1 MVAPLSGSMWGALAV
16 ATVPLVLGVTLFVS
30 AAALRDGESARR
42 LLPYAL
48 TGALAMMVA
57 AAAMGIRSALDATIY
72 TLVSIS
78 VLTAAWPAGVGLL
91 LLVTGEETRV
101 ISRFSGWGVALGGL
115 LTAAVLAAAIRFA
128 ADVYSLFGA
137 PFGNADRFLSA
148 IVQVA
153 ILPLSIAA
161 LSGVVAFGLKGR
173 EVWAGAPALGW
184 TASVLLAVTAAG
196 FAVTLIADR
205 ELLSG
210 GVAHGDH
217 VLFWAAV
224 GGLITPLAI
233 AALAAVEA
241 QRCRQLRA

>member
-1 MVAPLSGSMWGALAV
+1 MWGALAV

-128 ADVYSLFGA
+128 ADV
-137 PFGNADRFLSA
+137 
-148 IVQVA
+148 
-153 ILPLSIAA
+153 
-161 LSGVVAFGLKGR
+161 
-173 EVWAGAPALGW
+173 
-184 TASVLLAVTAAG
+184 
-196 FAVTLIADR
+196 
-205 ELLSG
+205 
-210 GVAHGDH
+210 
-217 VLFWAAV
+217 
-224 GGLITPLAI
+224 
-233 AALAAVEA
+233 
-241 QRCRQLRA
+241 